1 MKTVFAII
9 FVALLTVPAT
19 AQEPHEDLLEGSLPD
34 SELLE
39 RLKSGGLVIVFRH
52 GNTGPHPTR
61 EDAVLGEELY
71 PGSERDRQSAYL
83 ACDRQRVLSDKGR
96 EEMISVA
103 DSMQQIGILIGE
115 VFASPLCRTRE
126 TAWLL
131 VGQVVPSN
139 ALVGPEND
147 ERTRLVRTKPGGAHS
162 TILVSHGGPVAGIFG
177 VFLDRAGTLEFAP
190 RGHAFVLDVNGSGD
204 IEILARLSP
213 DDWARL
219 ASLASR

>member
-9 FVALLTVPAT
+9 LITLLSMLAT
-19 AQEPHEDLLEGSLPD
+19 AQEPPEDHLGGTLPD
-34 SELLE
+34 TELLE

-52 GNTGPHPTR
+52 GKTGPNPDR
-61 EDAVLGEELY
+61 EDAVSGEALY

-83 ACDRQRVLSDKGR
+83 ACDRQRVLSDTGR

-103 DSMQQIGILIGE
+103 DSLRKIGILIGE

-139 ALVGPEND
+139 ALLGPEND
-147 ERTRLVRTKPGGAHS
+147 ERTRLVTTKPDRPHS
-162 TILVSHGGPVAGIFG
+162 RILVSHGGPIAGIFG
-177 VFLDRAGTLEFAP
+177 DFDRAATHKFAP
-190 RGHAFVLDVNGSGD
+190 RGHAFVLDVDGMGD
-204 IEILARLSP
+204 LEILARLSP
-213 DDWARL
+213 VDWARL

>member
-9 FVALLTVPAT
+9 FITLLSVPAT
-19 AQEPHEDLLEGSLPD
+19 AREPSEDLLGGTLPD
-34 SELLE
+34 GELLE

-52 GNTGPHPTR
+52 AKTGPNPDR
-61 EDAVLGEELY
+61 EDAVSGEVLY
-71 PGSERDRQSAYL
+71 PGSDRDRQSAYL

-103 DSMQQIGILIGE
+103 DSMQKIGILIGE

-131 VGQVVPSN
+131 VGQVVPSD

-147 ERTRLVRTKPGGAHS
+147 ERTRLVRTKPDGAHS
-162 TILVSHGGPVAGIFG
+162 RILVSHGGPVAGIFG
-177 VFLDRAGTLEFAP
+177 VSLDRAGTLKFAP
-190 RGHAFVLDVNGSGD
+190 RGHAFVLDVDGSGD